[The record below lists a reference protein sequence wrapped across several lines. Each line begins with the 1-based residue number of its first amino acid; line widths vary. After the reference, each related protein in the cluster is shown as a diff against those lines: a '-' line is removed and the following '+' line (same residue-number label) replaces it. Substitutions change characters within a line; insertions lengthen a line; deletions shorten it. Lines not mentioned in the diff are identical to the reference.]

1 MESSLFQFGCN
12 EGKKP
17 AHDDFFDPS
26 DFLINMATIMDHNHT
41 AYMQEIQTK
50 AAYKVHA
57 FSN

>member
-17 AHDDFFDPS
+17 AHDEFVDPS
-26 DFLINMATIMDHNHT
+26 DFLINMATTIDHNHT
-41 AYMQEIQTK
+41 VHMQETQTK
-50 AAYKVHA
+50 AAYQVHA